1 MMLRNVAANIGLL
14 LGACIV
20 SAVVLEVAIRVM
32 LPVYSPVGKIHFEC
46 VDGRY
51 LAPKDSQLRQWTNT
65 GDFDVSIVTN
75 SQGFRD
81 TKDLRDATENDLVV
95 IGDSFSFGHGVEVDQ
110 RYSDRLQ
117 LALGRPIYNVS
128 IPTNLDGYLLTARYA
143 NEVSEG
149 LGTVIV
155 GVCMENDLTN
165 YGETPQQC
173 TPRTDLTK
181 PGTWITHPS
190 KVTFMD
196 VKLLFTA
203 HSAAYSAFTS
213 VVHQSPTLKAIGL
226 RLGIMEPPLFTGDK
240 DYEESK
246 ILASASRLAQIA
258 NEFEIIA
265 LIIPSRA
272 LWQGDNQD
280 AESTT
285 HAAFVAELA
294 RRDIQTLDLRPV
306 FERGGHPLDYHFQ
319 HDSHWNSEG
328 HRIAAEALVGVINA
342 Q

>member
-1 MMLRNVAANIGLL
+1 
-14 LGACIV
+14 
-20 SAVVLEVAIRVM
+20 
-32 LPVYSPVGKIHFEC
+32 VYSPVGKIHFAC
-46 VDGRY
+46 VDGMY

-65 GDFDVSIVTN
+65 GDFDVSVVTN

-81 TKDLRDATENDLVV
+81 AKDLREATENDLVV

-117 LALGRPIYNVS
+117 SALGRPIYNVS
-128 IPTNLDGYLLTARYA
+128 IPTNLDGYLLMARHA
-143 NEVSEG
+143 NEVSQG

-155 GVCMENDLTN
+155 GICMENDLIN
-165 YGETPQQC
+165 YGETPRAC
-173 TPRTDLTK
+173 TRRTDLTK
-181 PGTWITHPS
+181 PGSWITEPS

-196 VKLLFTA
+196 VKLMLTA
-203 HSAAYSAFTS
+203 YSAAYSAFTS

-226 RLGIMEPPLFTGDK
+226 RLGVMEAPLFISDEAYDEGK
-240 DYEESK
+240 V
-246 ILASASRLAQIA
+246 LASATRLAQIA
-258 NEFEIIA
+258 REFEIIA

-285 HAAFVAELA
+285 HTVFVAELA
-294 RRDIQTLDLRPV
+294 KRDIRTLDLRPV

-319 HDSHWNSEG
+319 HDSHWNDEG
-328 HRIAAEALVGVINA
+328 HRIAAEALVGMINA